1 MYSSPSNRLDTAKD
15 LNWYLASDV
24 LKYVYQLRNYILKT
38 PGKLS
43 PVYVPTLKPYDKHK
57 LFQHRFPGGQYF
69 ICEGIGD
76 WNYHLQRIQL
86 LTSIVTNTNR
96 ILRGYEDIN
105 TIGEAETALL
115 GGISQVIQA
124 YESAESLIDQ
134 VTFEE
139 RYELTWSEQSPKPN
153 HEGK

>member
-1 MYSSPSNRLDTAKD
+1 MYSSTSTRIHRAKD

-24 LKYVYQLRNYILKT
+24 LKYVHELRNYILQT

-43 PVYVPTLKPYDKHK
+43 PVYAPTLKPYDKLK
-57 LFQHRFPGGQYF
+57 LFQHRFPSDQYF

-76 WNYHLQRIQL
+76 WNHHLQRIQL
-86 LTSIVTNTNR
+86 LTSVVTNTNR

-105 TIGEAETALL
+105 TVGEAETALL
-115 GGISQVIQA
+115 GGIAQVIQE
-124 YESAESLIDQ
+124 YESVESLIDQ
-134 VTFEE
+134 AVFED
-139 RYELTWSEQSPKPN
+139 RYELTWIESSPKTN